1 MHACKHYSYA
11 QSARCT
17 TNSMARVLF
26 ISVVLVIFIQLA
38 SSQIPDRA
46 CLDATDFLVRQC
58 NDDNV
63 CRNPC
68 SGYFDDV
75 ISACGNI
82 SGVISARNL
91 VRSMYAY
98 THV

>member
-1 MHACKHYSYA
+1 M
-11 QSARCT
+11 
-17 TNSMARVLF
+17 
-26 ISVVLVIFIQLA
+26 LVIFIQLA
-38 SSQIPDRA
+38 SSQIPDQA

-68 SGYFDDV
+68 SVYFDV

-91 VRSMYAY
+91 VRFMYAY
-98 THV
+98 THL